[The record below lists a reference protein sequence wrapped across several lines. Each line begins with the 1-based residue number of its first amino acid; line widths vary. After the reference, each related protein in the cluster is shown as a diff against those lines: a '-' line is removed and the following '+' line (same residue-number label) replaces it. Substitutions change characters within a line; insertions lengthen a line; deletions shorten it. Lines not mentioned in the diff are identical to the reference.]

1 MPTKIEKDA
10 LTGTNTTGHEWD
22 GLKEL
27 NTPLPKWWL
36 YVMYATI
43 AFSAVWV
50 ILYPA
55 FPFQGATGV
64 TGWIAREAVVQ
75 DVAAANERMAPMMNR
90 LRAATPQQIAADP
103 ELRAFAM
110 AGGRIAFANNCAACH
125 GAGGQG
131 AVGGFPS
138 LADDDWIWGGS
149 YDAIHQTIAHG
160 IRNEEDDEARTS
172 MMPRFVA
179 DGVLTPAQVND
190 VASYVVSLAGD
201 ADPGQ
206 AAEAERGKPL
216 YAENCASCHGDTGE
230 GNRDVGAPRLN
241 DRIWLHGADRH
252 AIARFIANPRM
263 GVMPAWAGRLDPATI
278 NMLTV
283 YVHALGGGEN

>member
-1 MPTKIEKDA
+1 MPTKVEKDA
-10 LTGTNTTGHEWD
+10 LTGTMTTGHEWD

-43 AFSAVWV
+43 VFAVVWV

-55 FPFQGATGV
+55 FPFRGATGV
-64 TGWIAREAVVQ
+64 TGWVAREAVMD
-75 DVAAANERMAPMMNR
+75 DVAAANARMAPMMNR
-90 LRAATPQQIAADP
+90 IREATPQQIAADP
-103 ELRAFAM
+103 ELRSFAM

-131 AVGGFPS
+131 AQGGFPS

-149 YDAIHQTIAHG
+149 FAAIHQTISHG
-160 IRNEEDDEARTS
+160 IRAGESDDERTS
-172 MMPRFVA
+172 AMPRFGA
-179 DGVLTPAQVND
+179 DGVLTGAQIAEVTQFLLSLSGRSTDAPA
-190 VASYVVSLAGD
+190 
-201 ADPGQ
+201 AD
-206 AAEAERGKPL
+206 RGKPL
-216 YAENCASCHGDTGE
+216 YADNCAACHGDNGE

-241 DRIWLHGADRH
+241 DRVWLHAAGGDSA
-252 AIARFIANPRM
+252 AIARYVANPRM
-263 GVMPAWAGRLDPATI
+263 GVMPAWSTRLDPATV

>member
-43 AFSAVWV
+43 VFSVVWV

-55 FPFQGATGV
+55 FPVRGWTGL

-75 DVAAANERMAPMMNR
+75 DVAAANERMAPMANR
-90 LRAATPQQIAADP
+90 IREATPQQIAADP

-110 AGGRIAFANNCAACH
+110 AGGRIAFANNCAGCH

-131 AVGGFPS
+131 APGGFPS
-138 LADDDWIWGGS
+138 LADDEWIWGGS
-149 YDAIHQTIAHG
+149 YDAITQTIRHG
-160 IRNEEDDEARTS
+160 IRAGESDEERIS
-172 MMPRFVA
+172 MMPRFIA
-179 DGVLTPAQVND
+179 DGVLTTAQASD
-190 VASYVVSLAGD
+190 VAEYVVSLGGAGTD
-201 ADPGQ
+201 A
-206 AAEAERGKPL
+206 AAAERGKPL
-216 YAENCASCHGDTGE
+216 YAENCASCHGDAGE
-230 GNRDVGAPRLN
+230 GNRDLGAPRLN
-241 DRIWLHGADRH
+241 DRIWLHGSDRH

-263 GVMPAWAGRLDPATI
+263 GVMPAWGGRLDPATI
-278 NMLTV
+278 NMLAV
-283 YVHALGGGEN
+283 YVHALGGGED